1 MFWALLIS
9 ILIYQIDVV
18 SSSCTYTINSRAITF
33 QQCNQTLGGSLNFNT
48 FWNYFSGNST
58 LQVLFEVSDDSK
70 FAAFGFSSSGSMIGS
85 NVVFGCSDF
94 ASSKET
100 ADYFLGAKLASM
112 VTNQQNLM
120 LSEWEEERTGGKCAV
135 LFTRP
140 FEPAGLPAN
149 QFILSSG
156 TNNLVLARGQSRSKA
171 YHGGTRTS
179 ASVAFP
185 TVSATTTTATTTTTT
200 ATPTTPRPPQLL
212 QQPPLRL
219 PRLPQ
224 QPPRPPLLLPLPP
237 HTTATPTTTTATTT
251 TTTATPT
258 TTTATPTTT
267 TATPTTTTTATP
279 TTTTATPTT
288 TTATPTT
295 TTATP

>member
-1 MFWALLIS
+1 MFLALLIP

-156 TNNLVLARGQSRSKA
+156 TNSLVLARGQSRSKA

-185 TVSATTTTATTTTTT
+185 TVSATTTTATT
-200 ATPTTPRPPQLL
+200 A
-212 QQPPLRL
+212 
-219 PRLPQ
+219 
-224 QPPRPPLLLPLPP
+224 
-237 HTTATPTTTTATTT
+237 

-267 TATPTTTTTATP
+267 TATPTTTTPTTTDLATNPVTP
-279 TTTTATPTT
+279 TTPVPTDTVVQQNSSATDLPTRLSIVVT
-288 TTATPTT
+288 LLSHAYFF
-295 TTATP
+295 